1 MKSDNITVTQGRI
14 KQAFDKGLGGIIEDS
29 TSKIVEKE
37 VEKSKIRTG
46 TVTKFYPYLD
56 KAEVKL
62 DNLNKTVSCRILHRF
77 GGELIDYF
85 TPNGDFVYDEIKKE
99 KCIIPR
105 GNLHCFIMKIHD
117 SDSNEWLL
125 LGYFSNEELLGVNPA
140 SEGNFKI
147 VTRGGTNQFW
157 IKFGY
162 DGLDL
167 RLPESVKINS
177 GEMDEDMVETN
188 YAESDNVYTKLE
200 IDEKLKEIS
209 VDIDFVEVV
218 ATLPSLCEDVLNK
231 IYLVIS
237 QNGFDV
243 YLPYVNNEN
252 FDWLLISSS
261 SPDTY
266 TKQEIDDKL
275 SLKSDSN
282 HVHSQYLTSHQDVSG
297 KEDKSNKSSS
307 ITADTGSTTKYPTV
321 KAVEDY
327 AQPKGNIN
335 ISDVTNLQT
344 ILNGKSNTNHSH
356 NIWDLDQTTHSGI
369 NFLSDGTDKE
379 GYGFDI
385 AGRLYYNEREDK
397 LYYDKNGSI
406 DYDDGNELATVN
418 DIPSLGNYV
427 QKSQTVGLIK
437 NDGTIDTTDYVNTN
451 DSRLSDSRT
460 PKSHNHGNLQNNGIV
475 KVNGTAQASKN
486 VCTDA
491 NGYITTE
498 NKNNHTHSQYLT
510 EHQSLEN
517 YVQKETGK
525 GLSSNDFTN
534 SEKEKL
540 EGIEENANN
549 YTHPSYTPKSSGLY
563 KVTVDNTGHVSD
575 ATAVA
580 KADITALGIPSTN
593 STYTPASATP
603 LADASA
609 GVVGTSA
616 KYAREDHKHPK
627 SSLYAESSH
636 IHTDYNK
643 ATYEQTVASTATG
656 AYEIGK
662 ITVDGAVT
670 TLYGKDTNTEYT
682 HPTYSNV
689 AKSTSKLYK
698 IKTNSL
704 GHIIEITEATSTD
717 IANLGVKITDTVYTH
732 PSYTSKASGL
742 YKITVDGTG
751 HISGTASVSASDLP
765 SHSHTVSNISDFPSI
780 PSKTSDLTNDSGFIT
795 SHQDISGK
803 EDKSN
808 KTSSWNSSTNNT
820 RYPTEKLVK
829 DSLDGK
835 LDKTQ
840 TSYKGKNVVVDSTSG
855 AITFENKPTIPS
867 AASATPLADA
877 SAGAVGTGTT
887 WARADHIHPKS
898 SLYAEEVHAH
908 KNLAK
913 TEITSGDLNNYTTT
927 GWYSYSTSNNVNI
940 ANIPPLPA
948 ACGCM
953 MEVFDD
959 YGNGKYVVQIV
970 YSLPSDKKSL
980 IFYRQKNDAQ
990 GWGDWEQLS
999 YSNNAPEYVV
1009 GTHGTTATSTWT
1021 GTCTRLNKIQDGT
1034 IIFFYLTSA
1043 GTSTSVTLNLTL
1055 ANGTTTGAKNVY
1067 SKGTTRL
1074 TTHYPINSI
1083 VTLVYTTK
1091 KDSGAWYVASAND
1104 NSSWNATEYG
1114 GVQTKCGGTITSGAL
1129 AGAKASDKKY
1139 YTLASGLVLD
1149 TSYPIVQY
1157 STNRTSSDGNT
1168 NQLYNKRYEL
1178 LITTTKSMTL
1188 TAPNPVYI
1196 EGTSYKDG
1204 KFTVSSNVLTQSLT
1218 NGRFYWLIGFAY
1230 DSTHIRFGQY
1240 EKIWYYDG
1248 TNLAPVVETIDST
1261 YYRYSLSS
1269 SKYDVDINDVSYTI
1283 TAKVVDSQGNP
1294 VSGRTLVLLEDGNTM
1309 VDTNLDDASTKTTNN
1324 NGIATWEIPI
1334 GKFSNNADPVLKWGL
1349 FNYNIQNTDVNCQ
1362 VYIDGWYYLN
1372 GSSSSSWA
1380 LMRNKNYA
1388 KLVMN
1393 GWSPSSDVTTSWV
1406 QIGSSGMALDALPY
1420 TYFEAIG
1427 FVNTTTFYIR
1437 IKPSGVTGA
1446 GNVEIRCGSG
1456 TISKTNQFYLDTMWA
1471 IKE

>member
-243 YLPYVNNEN
+243 YLPYVKNEN

-498 NKNNHTHSQYLT
+498 NKNNHTHNQYLT

-575 ATAVA
+575 AIAVA

-593 STYTPASATP
+593 TTYTPASATP

-662 ITVDGAVT
+662 ITVDGA
-670 TLYGKDTNTEYT
+670 
-682 HPTYSNV
+682 
-689 AKSTSKLYK
+689 
-698 IKTNSL
+698 
-704 GHIIEITEATSTD
+704 
-717 IANLGVKITDTVYTH
+717 
-732 PSYTSKASGL
+732 
-742 YKITVDGTG
+742 
-751 HISGTASVSASDLP
+751 
-765 SHSHTVSNISDFPSI
+765 
-780 PSKTSDLTNDSGFIT
+780 
-795 SHQDISGK
+795 
-803 EDKSN
+803 
-808 KTSSWNSSTNNT
+808 
-820 RYPTEKLVK
+820 
-829 DSLDGK
+829 
-835 LDKTQ
+835 
-840 TSYKGKNVVVDSTSG
+840 
-855 AITFENKPTIPS
+855 
-867 AASATPLADA
+867 
-877 SAGAVGTGTT
+877 
-887 WARADHIHPKS
+887 
-898 SLYAEEVHAH
+898 
-908 KNLAK
+908 
-913 TEITSGDLNNYTTT
+913 
-927 GWYSYSTSNNVNI
+927 
-940 ANIPPLPA
+940 
-948 ACGCM
+948 
-953 MEVFDD
+953 
-959 YGNGKYVVQIV
+959 
-970 YSLPSDKKSL
+970 
-980 IFYRQKNDAQ
+980 
-990 GWGDWEQLS
+990 
-999 YSNNAPEYVV
+999 
-1009 GTHGTTATSTWT
+1009 
-1021 GTCTRLNKIQDGT
+1021 
-1034 IIFFYLTSA
+1034 
-1043 GTSTSVTLNLTL
+1043 
-1055 ANGTTTGAKNVY
+1055 
-1067 SKGTTRL
+1067 
-1074 TTHYPINSI
+1074 
-1083 VTLVYTTK
+1083 
-1091 KDSGAWYVASAND
+1091 
-1104 NSSWNATEYG
+1104 
-1114 GVQTKCGGTITSGAL
+1114 
-1129 AGAKASDKKY
+1129 
-1139 YTLASGLVLD
+1139 
-1149 TSYPIVQY
+1149 
-1157 STNRTSSDGNT
+1157 
-1168 NQLYNKRYEL
+1168 
-1178 LITTTKSMTL
+1178 
-1188 TAPNPVYI
+1188 
-1196 EGTSYKDG
+1196 
-1204 KFTVSSNVLTQSLT
+1204 
-1218 NGRFYWLIGFAY
+1218 
-1230 DSTHIRFGQY
+1230 
-1240 EKIWYYDG
+1240 
-1248 TNLAPVVETIDST
+1248 
-1261 YYRYSLSS
+1261 
-1269 SKYDVDINDVSYTI
+1269 
-1283 TAKVVDSQGNP
+1283 GNP
-1294 VSGRTLVLLEDGNTM
+1294 VSNKQVYLLEDEEEIFDYN
-1309 VDTNLDDASTKTTNN
+1309 NSSISSNTTNS
-1324 NGIATWEIPI
+1324 NGIATWTIDFGHTLNFPKE
-1334 GKFSNNADPVLKWGL
+1334 KWGL
-1349 FNYNIQNTDVNCQ
+1349 IDYHIQGTDAHIQ
-1362 VYIDGWYYLN
+1362 VLVDGWYYLN
-1372 GSSSSSWA
+1372 GTSSSSWA

-1427 FVNTTTFYIR
+1427 FVNTTIFYIR